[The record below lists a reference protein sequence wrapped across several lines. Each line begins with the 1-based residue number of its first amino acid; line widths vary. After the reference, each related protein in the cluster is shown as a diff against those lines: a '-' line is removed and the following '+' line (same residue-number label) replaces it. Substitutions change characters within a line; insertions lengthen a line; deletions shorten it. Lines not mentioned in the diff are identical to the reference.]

1 MSPREK
7 RLLALVIVAFL
18 FAVGDFLYSA
28 LNEFRNESLVVSHVK
43 DAQRA
48 IGDVN
53 TALVASTGT
62 NNMLDRLSYANMPL
76 TSDPLV
82 RAAPAAGQDWTG
94 EQLPF
99 LNASGFI
106 ALGQTTIAI
115 INGGEYSV
123 GDVIPETGEL
133 VQAVDAEGVTLLL
146 EESGAT
152 RRLVYMEESAEN
164 EVRLVP

>member
-76 TSDPLV
+76 ASDPLV